1 MGVVW
6 LAEDRTLGRH
16 VAIKELRLP
25 PDVAPRD
32 RVMFETR
39 ILREARAAG
48 RLSDPGVVTVY
59 DVLHDDGDAYIV
71 MELIEAPTLSDL
83 VARTGPL
90 PRDAVIQLGKQLLSA
105 LDAAHAAGVVHRD
118 VKPSNIMVLPN
129 GQVKLTDFG
138 IAQSTEDTRV
148 TATGEVVGSLAYIA
162 PERLRGD
169 DADARSDLWA
179 LGAVLFFAAEGYGP
193 YERGTAAATLY
204 AILHD
209 TPEPTR
215 CDGSLA
221 AVIKGLLS
229 DSPADRPSAA
239 DLASRLARDTQVLPT
254 RGRGRLGAVLRRRT
268 VVVPV
273 VLVVVA
279 AIAFF
284 AVRPFDSSDGTAD
297 DAPPSSQAKH
307 DYRPTGARQEQ
318 IANLV
323 IPPPLTDT
331 PPPHDTGKPDG
342 AYQQQTQ
349 CVASA
354 NDGSTDVPP
363 SWGQERFDFAR
374 LHDVATGRGQT
385 VAVIDSGV
393 NPHPLL
399 GRRLT
404 RGHDYVSPG
413 DPRDCDGSGT
423 ERAGLIA
430 AKASADPDDFQG
442 VAPEAN
448 ILAIRQGSAN
458 FVVGEGA
465 NRRPAGNLTTLAQAI
480 VGAADAGA
488 DVIAIT
494 VTSCRVV
501 AAGPITPAE
510 KAVQQAV
517 HYAVEK
523 KDAVAVASAGNT
535 EGCQGQNNGDPNRP
549 TVVPTPAWFS
559 DDVLTVAATTRSGT
573 VADFSVRGPWVGV
586 AAPGTEITS
595 LDPASSGLTDH
606 DITAEGQT
614 RPIEGT
620 GYAAAYVAGLAALV
634 RQHFPDLDARQVTN
648 RIENTAEHPD
658 AVGGWNDQVGFGVVR
673 PVEALTASVPGE

>member
-1 MGVVW
+1 
-6 LAEDRTLGRH
+6 

-25 PDVAPRD
+25 PDVAPKERAT
-32 RVMFETR
+32 FETR
-39 ILREARAAG
+39 VLREARAAG

-59 DVLHDDGDAYIV
+59 DVLRDDGDAYIV
-71 MELIEAPTLSDL
+71 MELIEAPPLSDL

-90 PRDAVIQLGKQLLSA
+90 PQDAVVQLGKQLLSA

-148 TATGEVVGSLAYIA
+148 TKTGEVVGSLAYIA
-162 PERLRGD
+162 PERLRGE

-179 LGAVLFFAAEGYGP
+179 LGAVLFFAAEGYAP
-193 YERGTAAATLY
+193 FERGTAAATLY

-215 CDGSLA
+215 CDSRLA
-221 AVIKGLLS
+221 SVIKGLLS
-229 DSPADRPSAA
+229 DSPADRPTAT
-239 DLASRLARDTQVLPT
+239 DLASRFAQGTRVLPT
-254 RGRGRLGAVLRRRT
+254 ERRGRLGTVLRKRI

-273 VLVVVA
+273 VLIVVA
-279 AIAFF
+279 AITFL
-284 AVRPFDSSDGTAD
+284 AVRPTGSAD
-297 DAPPSSQAKH
+297 DTLPNPPAKR
-307 DYRPTGARQEQ
+307 DYRPTGTSQEQ

-323 IPPPLTDT
+323 IPPPTDG
-331 PPPHDTGKPDG
+331 PPPHDTGKPDR
-342 AYQQQTQ
+342 AYVQRTQ

-354 NDGSTDVPP
+354 GPGSANVQP

-374 LHDVATGRGQT
+374 LHALATGSGQT
-385 VAVIDSGV
+385 VAVIDTGV

-399 GRRLT
+399 GRRLS
-404 RGHDYVSPG
+404 RGHDYVTSSG
-413 DPRDCDGSGT
+413 SRDCDGSGT
-423 ERAGLIA
+423 EKAGLIA
-430 AKASADPDDFQG
+430 AATGSNGFQG
-442 VAPEAN
+442 VAPEAD
-448 ILAIRQGSAN
+448 ILAIRQQSAN
-458 FVVGEGA
+458 FVFGDGA
-465 NRRPAGNLTTLAQAI
+465 DSRTAGNLDTLAQAI

-494 VTSCRVV
+494 TTSCRETS
-501 AAGPITPAE
+501 AGPITAAE

-523 KDAVAVASAGNT
+523 KDAVAVAAAGNT
-535 EGCQGQNNGDPNRP
+535 DGCQRQNNDDPNRP
-549 TVVPTPAWFS
+549 AVVPTPAWFS
-559 DDVLTVAATTRSGT
+559 DDVLTVAAVTRSGK

-606 DITAEGQT
+606 ALTAEGEV

-634 RQHFPDLDARQVTN
+634 RQHRPELDAHQVMI
-648 RIENTAEHPD
+648 RIERTAEHPD
-658 AVGGWNDQVGFGVVR
+658 AVGGWNDQIGFGVVR